1 MLDQHGIAYRYREYT
16 IETLSETEI
25 RDVLRKLNATPVDVL
40 RKRDPAYRRLGLT
53 GEESDAELIG
63 LMAANPTLVE
73 RPIGMAGERAVVG
86 RPPEKLLDLV

>member
-1 MLDQHGIAYRYREYT
+1 LLDEHGIDYRYREYT
-16 IETLSETEI
+16 TETLSETEI

-40 RKRDPAYRRLGLT
+40 RKRDSAYRRLGLT

-63 LMAANPTLVE
+63 LMVANPTLLE
-73 RPIGMAGERAVVG
+73 RPIGIVGELAVVG